1 MHLTHYDDG
10 KQKWQSHEIS
20 IKDDDGFSN
29 VELGIYSHDITD
41 INGYGKTKEEA
52 LKDFKTKLEW
62 LFGEYKKLEH
72 EIFETANFEDTIVEV
87 DCCGNKI

>member
-41 INGYGKTKEEA
+41 INGYGETKEQA

-62 LFGEYKKLEH
+62 LFSEYKKLEH
-72 EIFETANFEDTIVEV
+72 EIFETANLEDAIVEV